1 MGFLQGL
8 GELKTVLPEA
18 RGKEEPQRVFHI
30 LFLVPMSAA
39 HAARATSSVAGSKP
53 TVCRSPESERATL
66 ESQGPCLFLASP
78 PFGFPLDSTR
88 RVIHFSLLSSLHLFL
103 RTTQSRE
110 TAMLRAKVTQ
120 LQADYDALK
129 RQISNERYER

>member
-1 MGFLQGL
+1 M
-8 GELKTVLPEA
+8 
-18 RGKEEPQRVFHI
+18 VFHI

-39 HAARATSSVAGSKP
+39 HAACATSSVAGSKP
-53 TVCRSPESERATL
+53 AECRRSPESERAML
-66 ESQGPCLFLASP
+66 ESQDPCLFLASP
-78 PFGFPLDSTR
+78 PFVFALDSTR
-88 RVIHFSLLSSLHLFL
+88 RVIHFSLLRSLHLSL